1 MDMPEKQRNRGR
13 TADTILEAAKTVL
26 AEQGFAGWGINAIAR
41 AAGCDKQLVYRYH
54 NGLDGLAEAIAAEM
68 AVWLDEALSAKPDTP
83 PATSYAELMT
93 RLALAYLDA
102 LRSNRLAQRILAWE
116 VAEESPLVKRFAAA
130 RGKAMMMWIARER
143 GDLTP
148 PVGVDAPMV
157 NALLV
162 AGIQHL
168 VLAGAASGRFTG
180 VELSG
185 EGDWDRV
192 RAAVRAMA
200 EAAYRA

>member
-1 MDMPEKQRNRGR
+1 MDTQDKQRNRGR
-13 TADTILEAAKTVL
+13 TAETILEAAKTVL

-54 NGLDGLAEAIAAEM
+54 NGLDGLAESIGTELAA
-68 AVWLDEALSAKPDTP
+68 WLDEALSANPDTP

-93 RLALAYLDA
+93 RLALAYLEA
-102 LRSNRLAQRILAWE
+102 LRANRLAQRILAWE

-130 RGKAMMMWIARER
+130 RGKAMLAWVARER
-143 GDLTP
+143 GDLAP
-148 PVGVDAPMV
+148 PAGVDAPMV
-157 NALLV
+157 NALLI

-168 VLAGAASGRFTG
+168 VLASAASGRFTG
-180 VELSG
+180 VELGG

-192 RAAVRAMA
+192 RAAVKALA
-200 EAAYRA
+200 EAVY

>member
-1 MDMPEKQRNRGR
+1 MPEKQRNRGR
-13 TADTILEAAKTVL
+13 TADTILEAAKNVL

-54 NGLDGLAEAIAAEM
+54 NGLEGLAEAIGAEM
-68 AVWLDEALSAKPDTP
+68 AAWLDEALSARDTA

-102 LRSNRLAQRILAWE
+102 LRANRLAQRILAWE

-130 RGKAMMMWIARER
+130 RGKAMMTWIARER
-143 GDLTP
+143 GDLVP
-148 PVGVDAPMV
+148 PPGVDAPMV

-168 VLAGAASGRFTG
+168 VLAGSASGRFTG
-180 VELSG
+180 VELGG

-192 RAAVRAMA
+192 RATVTAMA